1 MNIFREGPFS
11 DGSFGSTSDIPGG
24 PQVKIRLVKA
34 VVSAMAGVAGLSA
47 LVIVPTTT
55 ASAAGPPIKIAMI
68 TSETGIAASE
78 FATTPQGFLSR
89 VDLQNAQ
96 GGINGR
102 KIDPIVINDQGSLTT
117 VVTAVQQAISQ
128 GAVGIVNATPF
139 FFNAYKFAQ
148 QAHIPVTGGSFDG
161 SEWGQQP
168 NTNMFASDT
177 GSVDPTFPINT
188 GLAAFFKAHGGT
200 VLGTYGYGVSESS
213 ARAASGTGIA
223 AKAIGM
229 RVGVV
234 DTSVPFGGVAFT
246 TEALAAKQAGVNTLY
261 GTMDDNSNFALLTA
275 MQQAGVKLKVVEF
288 PTGYE
293 PGIIHAPIWK
303 SVQGVYFSA
312 EFRPFSLPNAGTR
325 QMAAA
330 LQKYAH
336 RKPSDFPT
344 YNIYEGWMGAD
355 LMIKGI
361 QLAGKNVT
369 SANIIKQ
376 LRQVK
381 NYSGNGILPYNIDY
395 FTIFGHNPPQSC
407 GWYMKAVKNGF
418 VATTRAPVCS
428 GYIAHSGTP
437 VTS

>member
-1 MNIFREGPFS
+1 
-11 DGSFGSTSDIPGG
+11 
-24 PQVKIRLVKA
+24 
-34 VVSAMAGVAGLSA
+34 MAGMAGLSA
-47 LVIVPTTT
+47 LVVVPT
-55 ASAAGPPIKIAMI
+55 ASSSAAGAPIKIALI

-78 FATTPQGFLSR
+78 FATTPQGFLAR

-139 FFNAYKFAQ
+139 FFNAFKYAQ

-188 GLAAFFKAHGGT
+188 GLAEFFKAHGGT
-200 VLGTYGYGVSESS
+200 VLGTYGYGVSLSS
-213 ARAASGTGIA
+213 SRAASGTGTA
-223 AKAIGM
+223 AKGIGIKE
-229 RVGVV
+229 GVV
-234 DTSVPFGGVAFT
+234 DTSIPFGGVAFT

-261 GTMDDNSNFALLTA
+261 GTMDDDSNFALLTA

-293 PGIIHAPIWK
+293 PNIIHSPIWK
-303 SVQGVYFSA
+303 SLQGVYFSA
-312 EFRPFSLPNAGTR
+312 EFRPFSIPDAGTK

-330 LQKYAH
+330 LLKYAH

-344 YNIYEGWMGAD
+344 YNIYEGWTGAD

-381 NYSGNGILPYNIDY
+381 NYSANGILPYNINY
-395 FTIFGHNPPQSC
+395 ATIFGHNPAKSC
-407 GWYMKAVKNGF
+407 GWYMKAEKNGF
-418 VATTRAPVCS
+418 VATTQAPVCS
-428 GYIAHSGTP
+428 GYIPNSGTP